1 MKKVIIPIL
10 IVVIISVAVLI
21 YLLQKP
27 LTVASNGK
35 SKYTIVHK
43 DTLTDLNY
51 AYFLKD
57 EISKITGANLKIRTE
72 DSVGDTKGYEIVL
85 GDVDRD
91 GHTIDVSDLGKFGY
105 VIEVVGKKIYIK
117 GSTEYGTYTGIKSFL
132 ERFNKKDKIV
142 VGKKTYEKGDGL
154 DMIISPIETELK
166 IDGIKKDYIFIHVT
180 DSHLTLYAEDDTKE
194 VKASAYGR
202 SQVFKTADGI
212 PSGERFP
219 AFFQYAEKVNADM
232 IFLTGDIAD
241 FPTEANIK
249 AIIDN
254 ISRSRVPSLY
264 VLGNHDWSFEWDYH
278 SQSTKEQYIP
288 KYKELCGGNTDFQV
302 KQFEDLQIIA
312 INNSED
318 QVTQEQYE
326 LAKKQLENGL
336 PTIIIMHVPI
346 YVDTL
351 VQDTINV
358 WGRPIL
364 MGPGGISPAES
375 TTQFYNLITDKNN
388 NVQAIFAGHL
398 HFDHEDEFLPGRM
411 QIVTKNATEG
421 HFRVIKVSGK

>member
-1 MKKVIIPIL
+1 
-10 IVVIISVAVLI
+10 
-21 YLLQKP
+21 
-27 LTVASNGK
+27 
-35 SKYTIVHK
+35 
-43 DTLTDLNY
+43 
-51 AYFLKD
+51 
-57 EISKITGANLKIRTE
+57 
-72 DSVGDTKGYEIVL
+72 
-85 GDVDRD
+85 
-91 GHTIDVSDLGKFGY
+91 
-105 VIEVVGKKIYIK
+105 
-117 GSTEYGTYTGIKSFL
+117 
-132 ERFNKKDKIV
+132 
-142 VGKKTYEKGDGL
+142 
-154 DMIISPIETELK
+154 
-166 IDGIKKDYIFIHVT
+166 
-180 DSHLTLYAEDDTKE
+180 
-194 VKASAYGR
+194 
-202 SQVFKTADGI
+202 
-212 PSGERFP
+212 
-219 AFFQYAEKVNADM
+219 M

-351 VQDTINV
+351 AQATIDV
-358 WGRPIL
+358 WENHPDGTWWSKS
-364 MGPGGISPAES
+364 GES
-375 TTQFYNLITDKNN
+375 TTLFYNLITDENN
-388 NVQAIFAGHL
+388 NVQAIFAGHV

-411 QIVTKNATEG
+411 QIVTKNATDG
-421 HFRVIKVSGK
+421 HLEL